1 MKRMVYF
8 SMIAVAAL
16 QFSCTKK
23 SCEANNTGSIM
34 IHNDG
39 SFMPDGVA
47 DFYKGPTKLASV
59 NKGETATV
67 DGIIAGEFTLTIKVG
82 ADTVYQDLDTI
93 VQCEVSHYS
102 TERFIPVSDKRLK
115 KNIQPISNALES
127 ITRLNLYSYEYNKSV
142 SGTFLPSGTHYGFMA
157 QELKEVYPTFVQMNT
172 NGYYSV
178 NYQEMIPV
186 LTKGMQEQQ
195 QQIEDLKKEVADLK
209 SILKQQQ
216 AVAMK

>member
-1 MKRMVYF
+1 MVYF

>member
-1 MKRMVYF
+1 MVYF

-157 QELKEVYPTFVQMNT
+157 QELKEVCPTFVQMNT